1 MSLRYTMTPQ
11 MRQYD
16 GIGQVWVPYLMHFH
30 TPNYTSETLNTDS
43 RGFRIVHKDN
53 KRIADFD
60 NPCDLP
66 VSIVVGGSSAFG
78 IGATGDGM
86 TVPSYL
92 NALTDEM
99 WLNFGGRA
107 FSSTQELL
115 LFMFNRHYINR
126 VKRVVILSGINNLTI
141 HYLSNKY
148 RREHGSFF
156 FFEKFDQA
164 MNSPNRSSLK
174 GKIMAT
180 LRKPES
186 RDSTPLKREDLLYV
200 LHRDIGNW
208 RLLSKNVGFEL
219 NYILQPTFAWLRKQ
233 ASEEEERLF
242 QELDSYPQNQWKVLK
257 DKLNQEQYEWFLT
270 NLREICNNH
279 NVPFFDMNKGLSS
292 KQIDKKWLFV
302 DRIHSTDEGY
312 KLMAEI
318 IKNEVIS

>member
-1 MSLRYTMTPQ
+1 
-11 MRQYD
+11 
-16 GIGQVWVPYLMHFH
+16 
-30 TPNYTSETLNTDS
+30 
-43 RGFRIVHKDN
+43 
-53 KRIADFD
+53 
-60 NPCDLP
+60 
-66 VSIVVGGSSAFG
+66 
-78 IGATGDGM
+78 
-86 TVPSYL
+86 
-92 NALTDEM
+92 
-99 WLNFGGRA
+99 
-107 FSSTQELL
+107 
-115 LFMFNRHYINR
+115 
-126 VKRVVILSGINNLTI
+126 
-141 HYLSNKY
+141 
-148 RREHGSFF
+148 
-156 FFEKFDQA
+156 
-164 MNSPNRSSLK
+164 
-174 GKIMAT
+174 MAT

-233 ASEEEERLF
+233 ASEEEERVF

-318 IKNEVIS
+318 IKQFEISQ